1 MTVRRDHR
9 RPEGPWIIDFS
20 YKDARTGE
28 KKRYFRN
35 AILQTADG
43 ARKEERRLLA
53 TIAEKGYLPDQVNE
67 AEPKPPKPEMTFGEA
82 VELYKATLAPKLK
95 PSTHNGYMKN
105 VVAYLLPRFGSWPLG
120 KIDKAAV
127 TAFDLELARENLS
140 ASTRNNI
147 VIPLRTIISNAVEL
161 GYHDKKPDFPR
172 LNRVKSKV
180 YEPPSPEMVD
190 AVVAAADPHVRPAIA
205 LAAYAGLRAGE
216 VRGLRWCDVNLDTG
230 LLFVRQAIT
239 CGQVVAPKSG
249 HERGIPIAPALKEIL
264 VEASSQPHKPTAPV
278 APSRKGTPWTEGGLR
293 HAFKRAL
300 ARAQVPATRLHAL
313 RHFFITECFKGGA
326 SAPTVQQLAGHLHL
340 SVTQRYAHTN
350 DNLKKEAVQIFTRR
364 SA

>member
-1 MTVRRDHR
+1 MTVRRDPR
-9 RPEGPWIIDFS
+9 RPGRPWIIDFS
-20 YKDARTGE
+20 YKDARTGA
-28 KKRYFRN
+28 KKRYFKN
-35 AILQTADG
+35 ATLQTADG

-53 TIAEKGYLPDQVNE
+53 TVAEKGFLPDQADG
-67 AEPKPPKPEMTFGEA
+67 AELKPPKPEITFGEA
-82 VELYKATLAPKLK
+82 VKLYKSTLAPKLK

-105 VVAYLLPRFGSWPLG
+105 VGAYLLPRFGSWPLS
-120 KIDKAAV
+120 KIDKTAV
-127 TAFDLELARENLS
+127 TAFDLELAREKL
-140 ASTRNNI
+140 ATSTRNNI
-147 VIPLRTIISNAVEL
+147 VIPLRTIIGNAVEL
-161 GYHDKKPDFPR
+161 GRHDKKPDFPK

-190 AVVAAADPHVRPAIA
+190 AVVAAADPHVQAAIA

-216 VRGLRWCDVNLDTG
+216 VRGLRWIDVNLKTD

-249 HERGIPIAPALKEIL
+249 HERGIPIAPMLKEIL
-264 VEASSQPHKPTAPV
+264 VEASKKPHKATGPV
-278 APSRKGTPWTEGGLR
+278 APSTKGTPWTEGGLR
-293 HAFKRAL
+293 HAFRRSLVRAK
-300 ARAQVPATRLHAL
+300 VPPTRLHGL
-313 RHFFITECFKGGA
+313 RHFFITQCFKGGA

-350 DNLKKEAVQIFTRR
+350 DNLKKEAVQVFTRR